1 MIPIHCMNVTTS
13 CTSVIEAIMA
23 VGNSAAPSIVP
34 SPVPTFGTPIEKQM
48 TGTTTPNNPRK
59 KAYFHRP
66 SCKAPSVKKVGGKNR
81 HTIRVALVVIR
92 KLFV

>member
-1 MIPIHCMNVTTS
+1 MNVTTS
-13 CTSVIEAIMA
+13 CTSVIEAIIA
-23 VGNSAAPSIVP
+23 VGNSVAPNIVL

-66 SCKAPSVKKVGGKNR
+66 ACKAPSVKRLAEKNR

-92 KLFV
+92 KLLYKAEHL

>member
-1 MIPIHCMNVTTS
+1 
-13 CTSVIEAIMA
+13 
-23 VGNSAAPSIVP
+23 
-34 SPVPTFGTPIEKQM
+34 M

-66 SCKAPSVKKVGGKNR
+66 ACKAPSVKKVGGKNR

>member
-1 MIPIHCMNVTTS
+1 MNVTTS
-13 CTSVIEAIMA
+13 CTSVIEAIIA
-23 VGNSAAPSIVP
+23 VGNSAAPNIVL

-66 SCKAPSVKKVGGKNR
+66 ACKAPSVKKVGGKNR

-92 KLFV
+92 KLLYKAEHL